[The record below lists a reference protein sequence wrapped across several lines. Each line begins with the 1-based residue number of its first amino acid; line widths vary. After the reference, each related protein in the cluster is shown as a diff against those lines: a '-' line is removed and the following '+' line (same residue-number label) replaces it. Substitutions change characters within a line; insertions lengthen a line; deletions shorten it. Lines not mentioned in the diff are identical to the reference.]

1 MQVLAL
7 DIAGIPRSWISLE
20 QSVVYYAKDQVA
32 WAQGSPLVTFN
43 GGIQRDGTR
52 SSIETNSIIALQT
65 SKFSMHRFGKIF
77 LTNKTL
83 FGRDRYTCAYC
94 GVVFGNKEL
103 SRDHIIPRSKGGEN
117 SWMNV
122 VAACI
127 ECNTRKANRTP
138 ERAGMQLLY
147 APYSPNHYENLIL
160 INRRVLADQ
169 MEFLKHG
176 LPKHSR
182 VA

>member
-20 QSVVYYAKDQVA
+20 QSVVYYAKGQVA
-32 WAQGSPLVTFN
+32 WTQGSHLVTFN

-94 GVVFGNKEL
+94 GIVFVSKEL
-103 SRDHIIPRSKGGEN
+103 SRDHIIPR
-117 SWMNV
+117 
-122 VAACI
+122 
-127 ECNTRKANRTP
+127 
-138 ERAGMQLLY
+138 
-147 APYSPNHYENLIL
+147 
-160 INRRVLADQ
+160 
-169 MEFLKHG
+169 
-176 LPKHSR
+176 
-182 VA
+182 